1 MSLEHRGP
9 SQEDPAV
16 SQRRPE
22 KLWAEELVRDSHSAA
37 PADHTGLLA
46 GMGLAEV
53 GALAGALGVVVAS
66 DAVVVLA
73 PVVLVEAGDP
83 DQPGP
88 DQP

>member
-1 MSLEHRGP
+1 MW
-9 SQEDPAV
+9 DI
-16 SQRRPE
+16 
-22 KLWAEELVRDSHSAA
+22 HSAE

-46 GMGLAEV
+46 GMGLVEV
-53 GALAGALGVVVAS
+53 VVLAGVLGVVVAS

-73 PVVLVEAGDP
+73 PVVLVEVGDP

>member
-1 MSLEHRGP
+1 MG
-9 SQEDPAV
+9 
-16 SQRRPE
+16 
-22 KLWAEELVRDSHSAA
+22 LVEVVV
-37 PADHTGLLA
+37 LA
-46 GMGLAEV
+46 GV
-53 GALAGALGVVVAS
+53 LGVVVAS